1 MMTIPEVAELLR
13 IGQRT
18 AYTLA
23 REGKIPAVRI
33 GNQWRVHK
41 PKLMAWI
48 EAGGIPAKGDEGDG
62 RD

>member
-1 MMTIPEVAELLR
+1 MTIPEVAILLR

-18 AYTLA
+18 AYSLA
-23 REGKIPAVRI
+23 REGSLPAVRV

-48 EAGGIPAKGDEGDG
+48 EAGGVVVREDSHG